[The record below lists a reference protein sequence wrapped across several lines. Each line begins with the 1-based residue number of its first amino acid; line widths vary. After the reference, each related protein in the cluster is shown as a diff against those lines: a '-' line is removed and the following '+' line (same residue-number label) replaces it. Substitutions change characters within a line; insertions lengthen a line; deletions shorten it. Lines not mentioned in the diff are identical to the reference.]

1 MQIENQLQELSLEE
15 LQKIIEEA
23 RLLLERKQKQKQEEV
38 IRQIKELATQ
48 AGLEVEI
55 RTKPRTET
63 KPIRRK
69 GGKLPPKYRHPKD
82 PSLTWTGRGQM
93 PRWLQ
98 ELVTQGH
105 NREEFR
111 IS

>member
-1 MQIENQLQELSLEE
+1 MQIENQLQELSPEE

-38 IRQIKELATQ
+38 IRQIKELAAQ

-55 RTKPRTET
+55 RAKPRAET
-63 KPIRRK
+63 KPVRRK
-69 GGKLPPKYRHPKD
+69 KLPPKYRHPKD

-98 ELVTQGH
+98 ELVAQGH

-111 IS
+111 I